1 MKYLVKTEIPNNYE
15 AFLYKVIINNHK
27 IKNKYVG
34 SKKGLYDRTYYG
46 TPVTHEKE
54 YFEDLGKFDSIME
67 ILAFG
72 TYQDILYMERKMLV
86 ENDAKNNEEYFN
98 ASNLSGHQAIGF
110 NAHLDY
116 VRDKITNRDCLMT
129 TMAKEKVFDIK
140 AYQVREYDYVPGKCK
155 TLLAKMNDTQGK
167 YCFEQ
172 NKKYP
177 VIALEDW
184 FGKGKHLRIDGKHMT
199 KSAQSCKFV
208 KDLHILWVSRA
219 DNKLLEESDV
229 HTLGLSLNPQHEIL
243 RDPTSESEAV
253 TWLVSRKKDKNI
265 SIKNESNRDELKKW
279 GWSSQKIKALM
290 TKAEEIDKKGK
301 ALLPGEYI
309 HDYSKGTSA
318 AILKRKEKQLGNI
331 LNTGVLV
338 TKSGM
343 PKNIWK
349 EIILHMLEYP
359 KTTIWRILVWHD
371 GVNNRDTW
379 QEKYSLE
386 YKNMAKHLQDNW
398 KTDLRIDFEEL
409 PFTYF
414 KN

>member
-1 MKYLVKTEIPNNYE
+1 M
-15 AFLYKVIINNHK
+15 
-27 IKNKYVG
+27 
-34 SKKGLYDRTYYG
+34 
-46 TPVTHEKE
+46 
-54 YFEDLGKFDSIME
+54 
-67 ILAFG
+67 
-72 TYQDILYMERKMLV
+72 
-86 ENDAKNNEEYFN
+86 
-98 ASNLSGHQAIGF
+98 
-110 NAHLDY
+110 
-116 VRDKITNRDCLMT
+116 
-129 TMAKEKVFDIK
+129 
-140 AYQVREYDYVPGKCK
+140 
-155 TLLAKMNDTQGK
+155 
-167 YCFEQ
+167 
-172 NKKYP
+172 
-177 VIALEDW
+177 
-184 FGKGKHLRIDGKHMT
+184 
-199 KSAQSCKFV
+199 
-208 KDLHILWVSRA
+208 
-219 DNKLLEESDV
+219 
-229 HTLGLSLNPQHEIL
+229 NPQHEIL